1 MLLNILINGLI
12 VGGMYALLAVGFAL
26 IFSVAR
32 ILNMAHTAFYM
43 ISAYVIY
50 IGSSMLHLSLFPS
63 IVMAIFTTV
72 ILGILC
78 FYLFYDRIKEHE
90 FAVMIIAVALASSF
104 QEILLLIF
112 GGTIRAIP
120 PLAKGFYDIGGTN
133 VSYQHIFAFLLS
145 ALILIVLW
153 IVLSKT
159 KLGSAI
165 RAVAQDS
172 EIANLM
178 GISVRRI
185 YVTVMAI
192 SVGLAAVSAAVMG
205 PIYMISP
212 LMWGQPLVIVLA
224 AVVLGGEGS
233 IGGAVIAAFILGY
246 AESIVVFMVPGGAFL
261 GGAASMVVM
270 VLVLL
275 VRPEG
280 LFGVLFEEER
290 L

>member
-12 VGGMYALLAVGFAL
+12 IGGMYALLAVGFAL

-43 ISAYVIY
+43 VSAYLIFV
-50 IGSSMLHLSLFPS
+50 GTSMLHLSLFPS
-63 IVMAIFTTV
+63 IILAVVATMV
-72 ILGILC
+72 LGILC
-78 FYLFYDRIKEHE
+78 FYFFFDRIKEHE
-90 FAVMIIAVALASSF
+90 FAVMIIAVALASLF
-104 QEILLLIF
+104 QEILFLVF

-120 PLAKGFYDIGGTN
+120 HIAEGFFDVGGTN
-133 VSYQHIFAFLLS
+133 ISYQHVFAFLLS
-145 ALILIVLW
+145 VIILTGLW
-153 IVLSKT
+153 VVLSKT
-159 KLGSAI
+159 KLGNAI

-178 GISVRRI
+178 GINVRRI
-185 YVTVMAI
+185 YVIVMAI

-224 AVVLGGEGS
+224 AVILGGAGS
-233 IGGAVIAAFILGY
+233 IGGAVVAAFILGY
-246 AESIVVFMVPGGAFL
+246 AESFVVFMIPGGAFL

>member
-43 ISAYVIY
+43 VSAYVIY

-63 IVMAIFTTV
+63 IVMAIFVTV

-78 FYLFYDRIKEHE
+78 FYLFFDRVKEHE

-112 GGTIRAIP
+112 GGTILAIP
-120 PLAKGFYDIGGTN
+120 PLAEGFYDIGGTN

-178 GISVRRI
+178 GISVRRV

-192 SVGLAAVSAAVMG
+192 SIGLAAVSAAVMG

-212 LMWGQPLVIVLA
+212 MMWGQPLVIVLA

-261 GGAASMVVM
+261 GGAASMAVM

-275 VRPEG
+275 VKPEG

>member
-43 ISAYVIY
+43 VSAYVIY

-63 IVMAIFTTV
+63 IVMAIFVTV

-78 FYLFYDRIKEHE
+78 FYLFFDRVKEHE
-90 FAVMIIAVALASSF
+90 FTVMIIAVALASAF

-120 PLAKGFYDIGGTN
+120 PLAEGFYDIGGTN

-178 GISVRRI
+178 GISVRRV
-185 YVTVMAI
+185 YVTVMGI

-212 LMWGQPLVIVLA
+212 MMWGQPLVIVLA

-261 GGAASMVVM
+261 GGAASMAVM

-275 VRPEG
+275 VKPEG

>member
-12 VGGMYALLAVGFAL
+12 VGGIYALLAVGFAL

-43 ISAYVIY
+43 VSAYLIFV
-50 IGSSMLHLSLFPS
+50 GTSMLHLPLFPS
-63 IVMAIFTTV
+63 ILLAVVVTV

-78 FYLFYDRIKEHE
+78 FYLFFDRIKEHE
-90 FAVMIIAVALASSF
+90 FAVMIIAVAIASLF

-120 PLAKGFYDIGGTN
+120 HIAEGFLDIGGTN
-133 VSYQHIFAFLLS
+133 VSYQHIFAFFLS
-145 ALILIVLW
+145 MLILIILW
-153 IVLSKT
+153 VMLSKT
-159 KLGSAI
+159 KLGNAI

-178 GISVRRI
+178 GINVRRI
-185 YVTVMAI
+185 YVIVMAI

-224 AVVLGGEGS
+224 AVILGGAGS
-233 IGGAVIAAFILGY
+233 IGGAVVASFILGY
-246 AESIVVFMVPGGAFL
+246 AESIVVFMIPGGAFL

-275 VRPEG
+275 IRPEG
-280 LFGVLFEEER
+280 LFGVIFEEER

>member
-43 ISAYVIY
+43 VSAYVIY
-50 IGSSMLHLSLFPS
+50 IASSMLHLSLFPS
-63 IVMAIFTTV
+63 IVMAIFVTV

-78 FYLFYDRIKEHE
+78 FYLFFDRVKEHE

-112 GGTIRAIP
+112 GGTILAIP
-120 PLAKGFYDIGGTN
+120 PLAEGFYDIGGTN

-178 GISVRRI
+178 GISVRRV

-192 SVGLAAVSAAVMG
+192 SIGLAAVSAAVMG

-212 LMWGQPLVIVLA
+212 MMWGQPLVIVLA

-261 GGAASMVVM
+261 GGAASMAVM

-275 VRPEG
+275 VKPEG

>member
-12 VGGMYALLAVGFAL
+12 VGGIYALLAVGFAL

-43 ISAYVIY
+43 VSAYLIFV
-50 IGSSMLHLSLFPS
+50 GTSMLHLPLFPS
-63 IVMAIFTTV
+63 ILLAVVVTV

-78 FYLFYDRIKEHE
+78 FYLFFDRIKEHE
-90 FAVMIIAVALASSF
+90 FAVMIIAVAIASLF

-120 PLAKGFYDIGGTN
+120 HIAEGFLDIGGTN
-133 VSYQHIFAFLLS
+133 VSYQHIFAFFLS
-145 ALILIVLW
+145 MLILIILW
-153 IVLSKT
+153 IMLSKT
-159 KLGSAI
+159 KLGNAI

-178 GISVRRI
+178 GIDVRRI
-185 YVTVMAI
+185 YVIVMAI

-224 AVVLGGEGS
+224 AVILGGAGS
-233 IGGAVIAAFILGY
+233 IGGAVVASFILGY
-246 AESIVVFMVPGGAFL
+246 AESIVVFMIPGGAFL

-275 VRPEG
+275 IRPEG
-280 LFGVLFEEER
+280 LFGVIFEEER

>member
-1 MLLNILINGLI
+1 MLVNILINGLI

-26 IFSVAR
+26 VFSVAR

-43 ISAYVIY
+43 VCAYLIFVGTSALN
-50 IGSSMLHLSLFPS
+50 MSLIPS
-63 IVMAIFTTV
+63 ILLPIAATV
-72 ILGILC
+72 ILGVLC
-78 FYLFYDRIKEHE
+78 YYLFFDRIKEHA
-90 FAVMIIAVALASSF
+90 FAVMIIAVALASMF

-120 PLAKGFYDIGGTN
+120 HIADGFFDIFGTN
-133 VSYQHIFAFLLS
+133 VSYQHVAAFFLS
-145 ALILIVLW
+145 IIILILLW
-153 IVLSKT
+153 LLLAKT
-159 KLGSAI
+159 TLGNAI

-178 GISVRRI
+178 GINVQRI
-185 YVTVMAI
+185 YVIVMAI

-224 AVVLGGEGS
+224 AVILGGAGS
-233 IGGAVIAAFILGY
+233 IGGAVVASFILGY

-261 GGAASMVVM
+261 GGAASMLVM

-275 VRPEG
+275 MRPEG
-280 LFGVLFEEER
+280 LFGILFEEER

>member
-43 ISAYVIY
+43 VSAYLIF
-50 IGSSMLHLSLFPS
+50 IGTSMFNLSLLPS
-63 IVMAIFTTV
+63 IILAVITTM
-72 ILGILC
+72 ILGVLC
-78 FYLFYDRIKEHE
+78 FYLFFDRVKEHE
-90 FAVMIIAVALASSF
+90 FAVMIIAVALASLF
-104 QEILLLIF
+104 QEILLLTF

-120 PLAKGFYDIGGTN
+120 HFAEGFLDIGGTN
-133 VSYQHIFAFLLS
+133 VSYQHIWAFVLS
-145 ALILIVLW
+145 VLILIVLW
-153 IVLSKT
+153 IVLAKT
-159 KLGSAI
+159 KLGNAI

-172 EIANLM
+172 ETANLM
-178 GISVRRI
+178 GINVRHI
-185 YVTVMAI
+185 YVIVMAI

-224 AVVLGGEGS
+224 AVILGGAGS
-233 IGGAVIAAFILGY
+233 IGGAVIASFILGY
-246 AESIVVFMVPGGAFL
+246 AESIVVFMVPGGSFL

>member
-12 VGGMYALLAVGFAL
+12 VGGIYALLAVGFAL

-43 ISAYVIY
+43 VSAYLIFV
-50 IGSSMLHLSLFPS
+50 GTSMLHLPLFPS
-63 IVMAIFTTV
+63 ILLAVVVTV

-78 FYLFYDRIKEHE
+78 FYLFFDRIKEHE
-90 FAVMIIAVALASSF
+90 FAVMIIAVAIASLF

-120 PLAKGFYDIGGTN
+120 HIAEGFLDIGGTN
-133 VSYQHIFAFLLS
+133 VSYQHIFAFFLS
-145 ALILIVLW
+145 MLILIILW
-153 IVLSKT
+153 VMLSKT
-159 KLGSAI
+159 KLGNAI

-178 GISVRRI
+178 GIDVRRI
-185 YVTVMAI
+185 YVIVMAI

-224 AVVLGGEGS
+224 AVILGGAGS
-233 IGGAVIAAFILGY
+233 IGGAVVASFILGY
-246 AESIVVFMVPGGAFL
+246 AESIVVFMIPGGAFL

-275 VRPEG
+275 IRPEG
-280 LFGVLFEEER
+280 LFGVIFEEER

>member
-12 VGGMYALLAVGFAL
+12 VGGIYALLAVGFAL

-43 ISAYVIY
+43 VSAYLIFV
-50 IGSSMLHLSLFPS
+50 GTSMLHLPLFPS
-63 IVMAIFTTV
+63 ILLAVVVTV

-78 FYLFYDRIKEHE
+78 FYLFFDRIKEHE
-90 FAVMIIAVALASSF
+90 FAVMIIAVAIASLF

-120 PLAKGFYDIGGTN
+120 HIAEGFLDIGGTN
-133 VSYQHIFAFLLS
+133 VSYQHIFAFFLS
-145 ALILIVLW
+145 MLILIILW
-153 IVLSKT
+153 IMLSKT
-159 KLGSAI
+159 KLGNAI

-178 GISVRRI
+178 GIDVRRI
-185 YVTVMAI
+185 YVIVMAI

-224 AVVLGGEGS
+224 AVILGGAGS
-233 IGGAVIAAFILGY
+233 IGGAVVASFILGY
-246 AESIVVFMVPGGAFL
+246 AESIVVFLIPGGAFL

-275 VRPEG
+275 IRPEG
-280 LFGVLFEEER
+280 LFGVIFEEER

>member
-43 ISAYVIY
+43 VSAYLIFVGTSI
-50 IGSSMLHLSLFPS
+50 LSLSLIPS
-63 IVMAIFTTV
+63 ILFSLAGTIV
-72 ILGILC
+72 LGILC
-78 FYLFYDRIKEHE
+78 FYLFFDRVKEHE
-90 FAVMIIAVALASSF
+90 FAVMIIAVALASLF
-104 QEILLLIF
+104 QEVLLLIF

-120 PLAKGFYDIGGTN
+120 HFVEGFFDIAGTN
-133 VSYQHIFAFLLS
+133 VSYQHIWAFFLS
-145 ALILIVLW
+145 ILILILLW
-153 IVLSKT
+153 VVLSKT
-159 KLGSAI
+159 KLGYAI

-178 GISVRRI
+178 GINVQHI
-185 YVTVMAI
+185 YVIVMAI

-224 AVVLGGEGS
+224 AVILGGAGS
-233 IGGAVIAAFILGY
+233 IGGAVIASFILGY
-246 AESIVVFMVPGGAFL
+246 AESIVVFMVPGGSFL

-270 VLVLL
+270 VLVLMI
-275 VRPEG
+275 RPEG

>member
-43 ISAYVIY
+43 VSAYVIY
-50 IGSSMLHLSLFPS
+50 IGTSVLHLSLFPS
-63 IVMAIFTTV
+63 IALAILSTV
-72 ILGILC
+72 ILGVLC
-78 FYLFYDRIKEHE
+78 FYLFFDRVKEHE
-90 FAVMIIAVALASSF
+90 FAVMIIAVALASLF
-104 QEILLLIF
+104 QEILLLTF
-112 GGTIRAIP
+112 GGTILAIP
-120 PLAKGFYDIGGTN
+120 DFAQGFIDIGGTN

-145 ALILIVLW
+145 ILILVMLW
-153 IVLSKT
+153 VVLSKT
-159 KLGSAI
+159 NLGSAI

-178 GISVRRI
+178 GIDVRRI
-185 YVTVMAI
+185 YVIVMAI

-224 AVVLGGEGS
+224 AVVLGGAGS

-246 AESIVVFMVPGGAFL
+246 VESFVVFMVPGGSFL

-270 VLVLL
+270 ILVLL
-275 VRPEG
+275 IRPEG
-280 LFGVLFEEER
+280 LFGVHFEEER